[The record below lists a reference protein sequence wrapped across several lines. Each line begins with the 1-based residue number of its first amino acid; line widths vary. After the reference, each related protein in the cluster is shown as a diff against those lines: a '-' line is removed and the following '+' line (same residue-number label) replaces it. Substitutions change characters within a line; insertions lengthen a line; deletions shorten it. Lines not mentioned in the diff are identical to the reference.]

1 MSAVLSEPDLLELSV
16 LGGIAG
22 FRGAERFALVEVSE
36 TSPLFRLSSLDQPG
50 LDFLV
55 VPPAVCFPDY
65 APEIDDASA
74 ARLALTD
81 AEDALLLVILTVGD
95 DIAAATAN
103 LMAPV
108 VINARTRQAAQV
120 IVEDTF
126 PLRAPLRS

>member
-22 FRGAERFALVEVSE
+22 FAGAERFALVEVSE

-55 VPPAVCFPDY
+55 VPPAVFFPDY

-81 AEDALLLVILTVGD
+81 AEDALLLVILTVGA

-120 IVEDTF
+120 VVEDTY